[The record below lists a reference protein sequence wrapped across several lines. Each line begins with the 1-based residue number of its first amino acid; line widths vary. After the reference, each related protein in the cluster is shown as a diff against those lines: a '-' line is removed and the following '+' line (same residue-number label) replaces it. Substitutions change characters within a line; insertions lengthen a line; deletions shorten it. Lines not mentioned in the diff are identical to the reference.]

1 MPITKDEL
9 TIVSSGDWCAQDG
22 EPCYYDRNAAL
33 ITGMRTPPVWVHD
46 FPSPP
51 SPIYRIGGRRVA
63 RWRLAC
69 SMSIGQAMTLW
80 PFTGH
85 PVALPAWHY
94 DGVLADSGLCLHHP
108 AAPEE
113 GLHHRARRPQVPD
126 LRRPVPGLRQ
136 HRPPLPGLPGLAGAP
151 RAVPRRLGRPAGP
164 ALTGGRQATN
174 PAQPRSR
181 RHHRTPDVQNHRG
194 FQDARQ
200 ARLPPAPLGTGR
212 GQP

>member
-46 FPSPP
+46 FPSLS
-51 SPIYRIGGRRVA
+51 SPIYRIGGKRVA

-69 SMSIGQAMTLW
+69 SMTIDQAMTLW

-94 DGVLADSGLCLHHP
+94 DGVQADSGLCTCTTRSHRK
-108 AAPEE
+108 AACII
-113 GLHHRARRPQVPD
+113 
-126 LRRPVPGLRQ
+126 
-136 HRPPLPGLPGLAGAP
+136 
-151 RAVPRRLGRPAGP
+151 GP
-164 ALTGGRQATN
+164 GGRKCLICASCTGTTATS
-174 PAQPRSR
+174 PTTAWAARTGWSAASCMSPTGPPR
-181 RHHRTPDVQNHRG
+181 P
-194 FQDARQ
+194 
-200 ARLPPAPLGTGR
+200 
-212 GQP
+212 